1 MKKKVIIFS
10 AIAIAAA
17 IVLFVILRPTKK
29 EITWTTQVIEPATVE
44 LSITA
49 TGYIQPV
56 DQVEI
61 GTQVSGEIEHIYVD
75 YNSKVTKG
83 QLIAELDKSTL
94 NERLT
99 QTLANEKSSQAALTL
114 AQQTYN
120 RTKELYDAKAATLKE
135 FEQATS
141 QLVQAQS
148 AYENAKTNVREARVN
163 LSYAEIYSPIDGIV
177 LDRQVEEGQ
186 TVAASFSTPTMFIIA
201 KDLKNMQVEADIDEA
216 DIGQVAVGQRVVF
229 TVDAYPT
236 LSFEG
241 TVGQIRLQPTVT
253 NNVVTYTVIINAQ
266 NPDEKLFPGMT
277 ASVTIITQS
286 ETAPVVPLEA
296 MNFQPTSDLFKSLD
310 RPKMPKPGKEGFP
323 PRPGN
328 MPENMPKN
336 MPAPEEMPNFPLEFE
351 GAIPPMTGAMP
362 EMKGKMV
369 WVKNGNSI
377 QPRPV
382 ETGLSDGVNSII
394 VRGLQEGDTVVLSAT
409 TEPKEI
415 KKRPGA
421 NPFLPG
427 PPPRK

>member
-1 MKKKVIIFS
+1 MKKKAIIISVIVVVV
-10 AIAIAAA
+10 A
-17 IVLFVILRPTKK
+17 IVAFVVLRPKKK
-29 EITWTTQVIEPATVE
+29 EITWTTHVIEPATVE

-49 TGYIQPV
+49 TGYVQPV

-99 QTLANEKSSQAALTL
+99 QTLANEKSSEAALTL

-120 RTKELYDAKAATLKE
+120 RTKELYEAKAATLKE

-148 AYENAKTNVREARVN
+148 SYENAKTNVREARVN

-201 KDLKNMQVEADIDEA
+201 KDLKNMQVEADVDEA
-216 DIGQVAVGQRVVF
+216 DIGQVALGQRVTF

-296 MNFQPTSDLFKSLD
+296 MNFQPTQEIFKSLD
-310 RPKMPKPGKEGFP
+310 RPEMPKPGKEGFP
-323 PRPGN
+323 PRP
-328 MPENMPKN
+328 EN
-336 MPAPEEMPNFPLEFE
+336 MPAPGEMPNFPPEM
-351 GAIPPMTGAMP
+351 GAMPPMMGAMP
-362 EMKGKMV
+362 EMNGQMV

-377 QPRPV
+377 HPRPV

-409 TEPKEI
+409 TEVKEM
-415 KKRPGA
+415 KKRPGS
-421 NPFLPG
+421 NPFMPG
-427 PPPRK
+427 PPPRR

>member
-1 MKKKVIIFS
+1 MKKKVIIIS
-10 AIAIAAA
+10 TITVVVT
-17 IVLFVILRPTKK
+17 IVLFILLRPTKK

-49 TGYIQPV
+49 TGYVQPV

-114 AQQTYN
+114 AQQTYD

-163 LSYAEIYSPIDGIV
+163 LSYAEIYSPIDGII

-201 KDLKNMQVEADIDEA
+201 KDLKNMQVEADVDEA

-253 NNVVTYTVIINAQ
+253 NNVVTYTVIINAP

-296 MNFQPTSDLFKSLD
+296 MNFQPTPDLFKSLD
-310 RPKMPKPGKEGFP
+310 RPEPPQIGDMPIDMPKGAPRKGKFP
-323 PRPGN
+323 PMGGGMR
-328 MPENMPKN
+328 
-336 MPAPEEMPNFPLEFE
+336 
-351 GAIPPMTGAMP
+351 PPMGGDMRSPMPDKAMP
-362 EMKGKMV
+362 SADAKMV

-377 QPRPV
+377 HPRPV

-394 VRGLQEGDTVVLSAT
+394 IHGLQEGDTIVLNAT
-409 TEPKEI
+409 TEVKQTR
-415 KKRPGA
+415 KAPGS
-421 NPFLPG
+421 NPFMPG

>member
-1 MKKKVIIFS
+1 MKKKTII
-10 AIAIAAA
+10 IASLIL
-17 IVLFVILRPTKK
+17 VLAVCAFLFLRPSKK
-29 EITWTTQVIEPATVE
+29 EIIWTTQVIEPATVE

-49 TGYIQPV
+49 TGYVQPV

-114 AQQTYN
+114 AEQTYN

-216 DIGQVAVGQRVVF
+216 DIGQVALGQRVIF

-296 MNFQPTSDLFKSLD
+296 MNFQPTHEIFKSLD
-310 RPKMPKPGKEGFP
+310 RPEFPKPEKGSFP
-323 PRPGN
+323 PRP
-328 MPENMPKN
+328 EN
-336 MPAPEEMPNFPLEFE
+336 MPAPGEMPNFPSEFGE
-351 GAIPPMTGAMP
+351 MPPMPMGSMP
-362 EMKGKMV
+362 DMKGQMV

-382 ETGLSDGVNSII
+382 ETSLSDGVNSII
-394 VRGLQEGDTVVLSAT
+394 LHGLHEGDTVVLSTT
-409 TEPKEI
+409 TEEKKA
-415 KKRPGA
+415 KKRPGS

>member
-29 EITWTTQVIEPATVE
+29 EITWITQVIEPATVE

-114 AQQTYN
+114 AQQTYD

-296 MNFQPTSDLFKSLD
+296 MNFQPTPDLFKSLD
-310 RPKMPKPGKEGFP
+310 RPEMPKPGKEDFP

-336 MPAPEEMPNFPLEFE
+336 MPAPGEMQNFPPEFK
-351 GAIPPMTGAMP
+351 GAMPPMTGATP
-362 EMKGKMV
+362 EMKGEMV

-394 VRGLQEGDTVVLSAT
+394 VRGLQKGDTVVLSAT

>member
-17 IVLFVILRPTKK
+17 IVLFVLLRPTKK
-29 EITWTTQVIEPATVE
+29 EITWITQVIEPATIE

-114 AQQTYN
+114 AQQTYD

-216 DIGQVAVGQRVVF
+216 DIGQVAIGQRVVF

-296 MNFQPTSDLFKSLD
+296 MNFQPTPDLFKSLD
-310 RPKMPKPGKEGFP
+310 RPEMPKPGKEGFP

-336 MPAPEEMPNFPLEFE
+336 MPAPGEMQNFPPEFE
-351 GAIPPMTGAMP
+351 GAMPPMTGATP
-362 EMKGKMV
+362 EMKGEMV

-394 VRGLQEGDTVVLSAT
+394 VRGLQKGDTVVLSAT

>member
-10 AIAIAAA
+10 AIAAVVA
-17 IVLFVILRPTKK
+17 IILFILLRPTKK
-29 EITWTTQVIEPATVE
+29 AITWTTQVIEPATVE

-114 AQQTYN
+114 AQQTYD

-163 LSYAEIYSPIDGIV
+163 LSYAEIYSPIDGII

-201 KDLKNMQVEADIDEA
+201 KDLKNMQVEADVDEA

-229 TVDAYPT
+229 SVDAYPT

-253 NNVVTYTVIINAQ
+253 NNVVTYTVIINAP

-296 MNFQPTSDLFKSLD
+296 MNFQPTPDLFKSLD
-310 RPKMPKPGKEGFP
+310 HPEPPQMGDMPMGMPKGAPRKGDFP
-323 PRPGN
+323 PMGGMR
-328 MPENMPKN
+328 
-336 MPAPEEMPNFPLEFE
+336 
-351 GAIPPMTGAMP
+351 PPMGSDMRPPMP
-362 EMKGKMV
+362 DKSMPSADAKMV
-369 WVKNGNSI
+369 WVKNGNTI
-377 QPRPV
+377 HPRPV
-382 ETGLSDGVNSII
+382 EIGLSDGVNAII
-394 VRGLQEGDTVVLSAT
+394 SKGLHAGDTVVLNAT
-409 TEPKEI
+409 TEVKQPRKA
-415 KKRPGA
+415 PGS
-421 NPFLPG
+421 NPFMPG

>member
-1 MKKKVIIFS
+1 MKKKTIIIAS
-10 AIAIAAA
+10 LILVLAICAF
-17 IVLFVILRPTKK
+17 LFLRPSKK
-29 EITWTTQVIEPATVE
+29 EIIWTTQVIQPATVE

-49 TGYIQPV
+49 TGYVQPV

-114 AQQTYN
+114 AEQTYN

-216 DIGQVAVGQRVVF
+216 DIGQVALGQRVIF

-296 MNFQPTSDLFKSLD
+296 MNFQPTHEIFKSLD
-310 RPKMPKPGKEGFP
+310 RPELPKPEKGKFP
-323 PRPGN
+323 PRP
-328 MPENMPKN
+328 ENMPT
-336 MPAPEEMPNFPLEFE
+336 PGEMPNFPSEF
-351 GAIPPMTGAMP
+351 GTIPSMPMGSAP
-362 EMKGKMV
+362 DMKGQMV

-377 QPRPV
+377 QPRPI

-394 VRGLQEGDTVVLSAT
+394 LRGLQEGDTVVLSAT
-409 TEPKEI
+409 TEVKET
-415 KKRPGA
+415 KKRPGS

-427 PPPRK
+427 PPPRR

>member
-1 MKKKVIIFS
+1 M
-10 AIAIAAA
+10 
-17 IVLFVILRPTKK
+17 
-29 EITWTTQVIEPATVE
+29 
-44 LSITA
+44 
-49 TGYIQPV
+49 
-56 DQVEI
+56 
-61 GTQVSGEIEHIYVD
+61 SGEIEHIYVD

-114 AQQTYN
+114 AEQTYN

-216 DIGQVAVGQRVVF
+216 DIGQVALGQRVIF

-296 MNFQPTSDLFKSLD
+296 MNFQPTHEIFKSLD
-310 RPKMPKPGKEGFP
+310 RPEFPKPEKGSFP
-323 PRPGN
+323 PRP
-328 MPENMPKN
+328 ENMPT
-336 MPAPEEMPNFPLEFE
+336 PDEMPNFPSEFGE
-351 GAIPPMTGAMP
+351 MPPMPMGSMP
-362 EMKGKMV
+362 DMKGQMV

-382 ETGLSDGVNSII
+382 ETSLSDGVNSII
-394 VRGLQEGDTVVLSAT
+394 LRGLHEGDTVVLSAT
-409 TEPKEI
+409 TEEKKA
-415 KKRPGA
+415 KKRPGS

>member
-1 MKKKVIIFS
+1 MKKKAIIISVIVVVV
-10 AIAIAAA
+10 AIILF
-17 IVLFVILRPTKK
+17 IVLRPKQK
-29 EITWTTQVIEPATVE
+29 EIAWTTHVIEPATVE

-99 QTLANEKSSQAALTL
+99 QTLANEKSSEAALTL

-120 RTKELYDAKAATLKE
+120 RTKELYEANAATLKE

-148 AYENAKTNVREARVN
+148 SYENAKTNVREARVN

-177 LDRQVEEGQ
+177 LDKQVEEGQ

-201 KDLKNMQVEADIDEA
+201 KDLKNMQVEADVDEA
-216 DIGQVAVGQRVVF
+216 DIGQVALGQRVTF

-241 TVGQIRLQPTVT
+241 SVGQIRLQPTVT

-286 ETAPVVPLEA
+286 DSAPVVPLEA
-296 MNFQPTSDLFKSLD
+296 MNFQPTPDLFKSLD
-310 RPKMPKPGKEGFP
+310 RPEMPKPGKEGFP
-323 PRPGN
+323 PRPGE
-328 MPENMPKN
+328 MPEK
-336 MPAPEEMPNFPLEFE
+336 MPAPGEMPNFPPAFE
-351 GAIPPMTGAMP
+351 GEMPPMMGEMG
-362 EMKGKMV
+362 EMKGEMV

-382 ETGLSDGVNSII
+382 ETGLSDGVNGII

-409 TEPKEI
+409 TEIKET

-421 NPFLPG
+421 NPFMPG
-427 PPPRK
+427 PPPRR

>member
-1 MKKKVIIFS
+1 MKKKGFIISVIVVVV
-10 AIAIAAA
+10 AIILF
-17 IVLFVILRPTKK
+17 IVLRPKQK
-29 EITWTTQVIEPATVE
+29 EIAWTTHVIEPATVE

-49 TGYIQPV
+49 TGYVQPV

-75 YNSKVTKG
+75 YNSKVSKG

-120 RTKELYDAKAATLKE
+120 RTKELYEANAATLKE

-148 AYENAKTNVREARVN
+148 SYENAKTNVREARVN

-177 LDRQVEEGQ
+177 LDKQVEEGQ

-201 KDLKNMQVEADIDEA
+201 KDLKNMQVEADVDEA
-216 DIGQVAVGQRVVF
+216 DIGQVALGQRVTF

-236 LSFEG
+236 LSFKG
-241 TVGQIRLQPTVT
+241 SVGQIRLQPTVT

-286 ETAPVVPLEA
+286 ENAPVVPLEA
-296 MNFQPTSDLFKSLD
+296 MNFQPTPDLFKSLD
-310 RPKMPKPGKEGFP
+310 RPEMPKPGKEGFP
-323 PRPGN
+323 PHL
-328 MPENMPKN
+328 
-336 MPAPEEMPNFPLEFE
+336 EEMPNFPPAFE
-351 GAIPPMTGAMP
+351 GEMPPMMGEMP
-362 EMKGKMV
+362 EMKGEMV

-382 ETGLSDGVNSII
+382 ETGLSDGVNGII

-409 TEPKEI
+409 TEIKET

-421 NPFLPG
+421 NPFMPG
-427 PPPRK
+427 PPPRR

>member
-1 MKKKVIIFS
+1 MKKKTII
-10 AIAIAAA
+10 IASLIL
-17 IVLFVILRPTKK
+17 VLAVCAFLFLRPSKK
-29 EITWTTQVIEPATVE
+29 EIIWTTQVIQPATVE

-49 TGYIQPV
+49 TGYVQPV

-114 AQQTYN
+114 AEQTYN

-216 DIGQVAVGQRVVF
+216 DIGQVALGQRVIF

-296 MNFQPTSDLFKSLD
+296 MNFQPTHEIFKSLD
-310 RPKMPKPGKEGFP
+310 RPELPKPEKGKFP
-323 PRPGN
+323 PRP
-328 MPENMPKN
+328 ENMPT
-336 MPAPEEMPNFPLEFE
+336 PSEMPNFPSEF
-351 GAIPPMTGAMP
+351 GTMPPMPMGSAP
-362 EMKGKMV
+362 DMKGQMV

-377 QPRPV
+377 QPRPI

-394 VRGLQEGDTVVLSAT
+394 LRGLQEGDTVVLSAT
-409 TEPKEI
+409 TEVKET
-415 KKRPGA
+415 KKHPGS

-427 PPPRK
+427 PPPRR

>member
-1 MKKKVIIFS
+1 MKKKTIIIAS
-10 AIAIAAA
+10 LILILAICAL
-17 IVLFVILRPTKK
+17 LFLRPSKK
-29 EITWTTQVIEPATVE
+29 EIIWTTQVIKPATIE

-114 AQQTYN
+114 AEQTYN

-177 LDRQVEEGQ
+177 LDKQVEEGQ

-216 DIGQVAVGQRVVF
+216 DIGQVALGQRVIF

-296 MNFQPTSDLFKSLD
+296 MNFQPSQEIFKSLD
-310 RPKMPKPGKEGFP
+310 RPEMPKPGKDGFP
-323 PRPGN
+323 PRP
-328 MPENMPKN
+328 ENIH
-336 MPAPEEMPNFPLEFE
+336 APGEQPNFQPEF
-351 GAIPPMTGAMP
+351 GSMPPMIIGSMP
-362 EMKGKMV
+362 DMKRQMV
-369 WVKNGNSI
+369 WVKNSNSI

-394 VRGLQEGDTVVLSAT
+394 IRGLQEGDTVVLSVT
-409 TEPKEI
+409 TEIKET
-415 KKRPGA
+415 KKRPGS
-421 NPFLPG
+421 NPFMPG
-427 PPPRK
+427 PPPRR

>member
-1 MKKKVIIFS
+1 MKKKTII
-10 AIAIAAA
+10 IASLIL
-17 IVLFVILRPTKK
+17 VLAVCAFLFLRPSKK
-29 EITWTTQVIEPATVE
+29 EIIWTTQVIEPATVE

-49 TGYIQPV
+49 TGYVQPV

-114 AQQTYN
+114 AEQTYN

-216 DIGQVAVGQRVVF
+216 DIGQVALGQRVIF

-266 NPDEKLFPGMT
+266 NPDEKLYKELQQLCHWQSCQLQDPAFRQSCKSFP
-277 ASVTIITQS
+277 A
-286 ETAPVVPLEA
+286 A
-296 MNFQPTSDLFKSLD
+296 
-310 RPKMPKPGKEGFP
+310 EG
-323 PRPGN
+323 
-328 MPENMPKN
+328 
-336 MPAPEEMPNFPLEFE
+336 
-351 GAIPPMTGAMP
+351 
-362 EMKGKMV
+362 
-369 WVKNGNSI
+369 
-377 QPRPV
+377 
-382 ETGLSDGVNSII
+382 
-394 VRGLQEGDTVVLSAT
+394 
-409 TEPKEI
+409 
-415 KKRPGA
+415 
-421 NPFLPG
+421 
-427 PPPRK
+427 